1 MNKAVKTLHVS
12 RIVWGFHWIVQAAS
26 VYLNIKEYTFITS
39 LLPIKIFT
47 DKKTDFLPIEGLS
60 LQY

>member
-12 RIVWGFHWIVQAAS
+12 RIVHWIVQAAS